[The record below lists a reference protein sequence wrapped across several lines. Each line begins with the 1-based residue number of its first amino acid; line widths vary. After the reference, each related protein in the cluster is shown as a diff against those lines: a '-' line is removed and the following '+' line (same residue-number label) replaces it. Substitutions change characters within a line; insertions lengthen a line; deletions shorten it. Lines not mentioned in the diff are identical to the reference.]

1 MDTSPQPL
9 GMNPAIAA
17 LHKHSLTWFPEA
29 GVGYFECVGVETVY
43 DAAYFSR
50 YAAQAETPIG
60 RQLNEFR
67 AELVVRRTSELFRE
81 TVPVLDVGIGDG
93 AFVREL
99 DEERSAALSLLGGS
113 RIAEVCGFDVNPAGV
128 DWLRKRGAW
137 GDLYG
142 RTWPVATFWDALEHI
157 REPAAALDQVERLA
171 IVSIP
176 TFRGVDHIL
185 ASRHYRRDEHY
196 WYWTREGFLRFAS
209 SCGFRC
215 VDILATETAIGRDE
229 IETFVLVRRGDG
241 EP

>member
-9 GMNPAIAA
+9 GLNPAVAA

-43 DAAYFSR
+43 DAAYFAR

-60 RQLNEFR
+60 RQLNAFR
-67 AELVVRRTSELFRE
+67 AAIVERHRDALGYS
-81 TVPVLDVGIGDG
+81 PSAAVLDVGIGDG
-93 AFVREL
+93 AFVRTYEL
-99 DEERSAALSLLGGS
+99 AGLVLGY
-113 RIAEVCGFDVNPAGV
+113 DVNPAGIE
-128 DWLRKRGAW
+128 WLKARGSW
-137 GDLYG
+137 GDLYAE
-142 RTWPVATFWDALEHI
+142 TWPIVTFWDALEHI
-157 REPAAALDQVERLA
+157 REPAAALDQVEKLA

-176 TFRGVDHIL
+176 TFRDAAHVL

-196 WYWTREGFLRFAS
+196 WYWTRDGFLRFAS

-215 VDILATETAIGRDE
+215 VDILATETAIGRDD
-229 IETFVLVRRGDG
+229 IETFVLVRKGDG

>member
-17 LHKHSLTWFPEA
+17 LHKRSLTWFPEA

-43 DAAYFSR
+43 DAAYFAR

-60 RQLNEFR
+60 VQLNAFR
-67 AELVVRRTSELFRE
+67 VGTVAGHRGGLGLPRT
-81 TVPVLDVGIGDG
+81 TPVLDVGIGDG
-93 AFVREL
+93 AFVRTYEASGG
-99 DEERSAALSLLGGS
+99 RALGY
-113 RIAEVCGFDVNPAGV
+113 DVNPAGIA
-128 DWLRKRGAW
+128 WLEERGAW
-137 GDLYG
+137 GDLYA
-142 RTWPVATFWDALEHI
+142 RPWPIATFWDALEHI
-157 REPAAALDQVERLA
+157 REPGRALDQVERLA

-176 TFRGVDHIL
+176 TFRDVAHVL
-185 ASRHYRRDEHY
+185 SSKHYRRDEHY

-215 VDILATETAIGRDE
+215 VDILATETAIGRDD

-241 EP
+241 EPA

>member
-43 DAAYFSR
+43 DAAYFAR

-60 RQLNEFR
+60 RQLNAFR
-67 AELVVRRTSELFRE
+67 SAIVERHRDALDLSPLVE
-81 TVPVLDVGIGDG
+81 VLDVGIGDG
-93 AFVREL
+93 AFVRTYEL
-99 DEERSAALSLLGGS
+99 AGVARGY
-113 RIAEVCGFDVNPAGV
+113 DVNPAGIA
-128 DWLRKRGAW
+128 WLEERDSW

-176 TFRGVDHIL
+176 TFRGPDHVL
-185 ASRHYRRDEHY
+185 ASRHFRRDEHY

-215 VDILATETAIGRDE
+215 VDILATETAIGRED